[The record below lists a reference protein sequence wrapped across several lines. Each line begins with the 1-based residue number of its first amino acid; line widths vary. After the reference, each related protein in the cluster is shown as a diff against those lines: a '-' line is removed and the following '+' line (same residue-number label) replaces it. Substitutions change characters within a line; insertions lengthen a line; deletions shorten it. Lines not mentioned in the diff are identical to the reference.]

1 MSRSNETWSSQLRAD
16 TQVQEILSKCDIL
29 KRAGL
34 WPPEPKLRPR
44 AWLRNFDDSDAHIA
58 AFLLDKFTFYNKS
71 LTDALLVAS
80 YNSIGDGMAKGP
92 SAPQWAE
99 LVASISSAVLTPVRG
114 ENPNPTDS
122 GYFLCRS
129 ARQLLHLNDSFV
141 LDSDA
146 ALDHAYQGG
155 TVIFIDDFVGSGDQ
169 FVSTWNMLDK
179 QSRSF
184 ADAHSKTHF
193 TAIYVTLVTT
203 DFGLIK
209 INNCAPS
216 VAVCATHILERKST
230 IEGVMDSN
238 PSWKSPILQFLA
250 KYTPRLTPTEPYI
263 ANNQNYLMFGYKT
276 RGLMF
281 GFEHSIPDATLP
293 IFWSPGRDNW
303 EPLIERT

>member
-1 MSRSNETWSSQLRAD
+1 MRAD
-16 TQVQEILSKCDIL
+16 TQVQEVMSKCEIL

-44 AWLRNFDDSDAHIA
+44 AWLKNFDNSDAHIA
-58 AFLLDKFTFYNKS
+58 AFLLDKFTFYNKA
-71 LTDALLVAS
+71 LTDALLVAA
-80 YNSIGDGMAKGP
+80 YNSIGDGMTKGP
-92 SAPQWAE
+92 SAPSGMD

-114 ENPNPTDS
+114 ETPNPTDS

-129 ARQLLHLNDSFV
+129 ARQLLHLSDSFI
-141 LDSDA
+141 LESDA
-146 ALDHAYQGG
+146 ALNHAYTGN

-169 FVSTWNMLDK
+169 FVSTWKMVDK
-179 QSRSF
+179 QGRSF
-184 ADAHSKTHF
+184 ADAHSKTNF
-193 TAIYVTLVTT
+193 TAIYVTLITT
-203 DFGLIK
+203 DFGLAH

-230 IEGVMDSN
+230 IEGVMHSN
-238 PSWKSPILQFLA
+238 PSWKNPILKFLA
-250 KYTPRLTPTEPYI
+250 KYTPCLTPTEPYI
-263 ANNQNYLMFGYKT
+263 ANNTSYRMFGYKN

-293 IFWSPGRDNW
+293 IFWSPGHDNW